1 MPHIEKRKLLA
12 ERLSDTGLLHPA
24 FRAEIE
30 DLLLAIQQQ
39 RMPFIVYET
48 YRTPQRQ
55 AKLIRAGFS
64 GATGPYDSPH
74 VHGLALD
81 FLIDTKVVNGPSKD
95 SLAGLSAGNINQKKK
110 KPEKAV
116 YNIGVNLLGNG
127 VAEPR
132 TVVENKLVLNF
143 WLALGDLIERQYPHL
158 MWGGNLKKGPAQLIG
173 ADPPHVELR
182 MAKKLMRERKAL
194 KVLKSQGNP
203 GLEGCK

>member
-64 GATGPYDSPH
+64 
-74 VHGLALD
+74 VD

-116 YNIGVNLLGNG
+116 YSIGVNLLGNG

-143 WLALGDLIERQYPHL
+143 WLSLGDLIERQFPHL
-158 MWGGNLKKGPAQLIG
+158 MWGGNLKKGEAQLIG
-173 ADPPHVELR
+173 ADPPHVELKI
-182 MAKKLMRERKAL
+182 AKKLMRERKAL